1 MGRIRSI
8 KQQITYAVRQ
18 SHTKG
23 VSKRYE
29 KLNNPKWQE
38 RGQSWSYQ
46 TLENRLETAKNF
58 SKFMCENYSE
68 IRRADEITPE
78 HFNAY
83 LRSGAAL
90 GWSKATLD
98 ARASDCR
105 AIARE
110 LDTTYR
116 IIHAVLPNYKIDI
129 KPPKVE
135 TQTFVRTNK
144 GIEADDLKKLETSC
158 NDTLY
163 KAITLAHTFGL
174 RAEGLATI
182 KGGNVYRAEDGNIH
196 CIITEKG
203 GRERDIKALNEELGE
218 NALAISKAVEKEER
232 ILPVKADSLSRALTR
247 QMERTGLKEKYPKV
261 SMHAIRKTFAQ
272 ECYDNYRK
280 SHTKYETIRYVNE
293 QLGHGAD
300 RDVALLSKYVENIH

>member
-46 TLENRLETAKNF
+46 TLENRLETAKQF
-58 SKFMCENYSE
+58 SKFMNENYSD
-68 IRRADEITPE
+68 IKKANEITPE
-78 HFNAY
+78 HFNSF
-83 LRSGAAL
+83 LQDGASL

-110 LDTTYR
+110 LDATYH
-116 IIHAVLPNYKIDI
+116 ISHESTPNYRVDI
-129 KPPKVE
+129 KPPSVAVKHP
-135 TQTFVRTNK
+135 VRTNK
-144 GIEADDLKKLETSC
+144 GIESDDLKKLETSC
-158 NDTLY
+158 SGTLY
-163 KAITLAHTFGL
+163 KALTLAHTFGL
-174 RAEGLATI
+174 RAEGLATV
-182 KGGNVYRAEDGNIH
+182 KGENIYRAADGTVH
-196 CIITEKG
+196 CTITEKG
-203 GRERDIKALNEELGE
+203 GRERDITALNRELGE
-218 NALAISKAVEKEER
+218 KAFSIAKAVSSNER

-247 QMERTGLKEKYPKV
+247 QMERTGLKEKYSKV
-261 SMHAIRKTFAQ
+261 SMHAVRKTFAQ
-272 ECYDNYRK
+272 DCYDNYRTN
-280 SHTKYETIRYVNE
+280 HTKHETIRYVNE

-300 RDVALLSKYVENIH
+300 RDVALLALYVENIH